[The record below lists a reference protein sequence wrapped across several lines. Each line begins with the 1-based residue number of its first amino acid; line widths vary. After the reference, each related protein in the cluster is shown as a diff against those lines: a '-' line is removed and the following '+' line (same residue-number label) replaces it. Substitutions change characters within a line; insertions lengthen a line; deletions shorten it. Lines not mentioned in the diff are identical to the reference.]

1 MSKKEPKYNSKE
13 KFLKLKVPLL
23 FSPNTQKKYNNIIK
37 LNIEPKR
44 IYQETEYNLS
54 KNKIKQIINFGD
66 LNTNSKLHLKKNM
79 TQNISA
85 LNNIQFNIGKSSQN
99 LLNSKNSAENLKKN
113 SGSAYELLNN
123 INTNNFNTKKKSKNI
138 IKLNNIN
145 PLGFI
150 YTSPNEKNNEPIT
163 PNPLGLNSK
172 IIFLKNEKQMKYNEN
187 IIDEEE
193 KKEDINCVLRN
204 SYTNV
209 KIYPTTFLNNKII
222 FQNNNNE
229 NNQSN
234 KNENSINISNM
245 KYNNSKLKK
254 EKIIIN
260 TENQKNKNNENLLNF
275 QSMEELHFFFVKTLQ
290 TGKNIVKDL
299 DKSNN

>member
-1 MSKKEPKYNSKE
+1 MSKKESKYNSKE
-13 KFLKLKVPLL
+13 KLLKLKVPLL
-23 FSPNTQKKYNNIIK
+23 ISPNTQKKYNNIIK

-54 KNKIKQIINFGD
+54 KNKIKQKINFGD

-79 TQNISA
+79 TQNTSA

-99 LLNSKNSAENLKKN
+99 ILNSKNSAENLKKN

-123 INTNNFNTKKKSKNI
+123 ISTNHFNTKKNSKNI

-145 PLGFI
+145 SLGFI

-163 PNPLGLNSK
+163 PHPIGLNSK
-172 IIFLKNEKQMKYNEN
+172 IIFLKNEKQIKSNEN

-229 NNQSN
+229 NKSN
-234 KNENSINISNM
+234 KSDNSNSISNM
-245 KYNNSKLKK
+245 KHNNSKIKK
-254 EKIIIN
+254 EKIIID
-260 TENQKNKNNENLLNF
+260 TENQNNKKNENSLNF

-290 TGKNIVKDL
+290 TGKIIEKDL